1 MPRVVAAPELTRLIQ
16 GGPDMGVRGSVCPG
30 RSSPAMAFSRLRW
43 AEKGPPLRQ
52 DEGQSKP
59 TLGVR
64 ASKWT
69 VP

>member
-1 MPRVVAAPELTRLIQ
+1 MDGITDLMDMSLSMPRVVAAPELTRLIQ

-52 DEGQSKP
+52 DEA
-59 TLGVR
+59 TLR
-64 ASKWT
+64 
-69 VP
+69 